1 MKLIIESRISTAEEK
16 YDFPNKPHE
25 IRHERE
31 VGWDARACEYVEA
44 LGAFM
49 FDHGFGLATIIDAF
63 RDYVEMYE
71 VDEEAEKK
79 DCSCENG

>member
-1 MKLIIESRISTAEEK
+1 MKLIIESRFSTAEEK

-31 VGWDARACEYVEA
+31 VGWDAQAHEYVEA

-49 FDHGFGLATIIDAF
+49 FDHTFPLSVIIDAF

-71 VDEEAEKK
+71 VDEEADKK
-79 DCSCENG
+79 ECLCDNG